1 MHYYERNIGDY
12 YRKAGRLN
20 ILQHGVYTLLIDAC
34 YDREKFPTLEEAIDW
49 VWAESDE
56 EIEAVK
62 FALRKFFKL
71 NDDGTYVQNHIEED
85 LTAYK
90 AFLEKQSEN
99 GKKGGRPPKQNPSET
114 QNNLN
119 QPTET
124 QTKPK
129 PITNNQEPSNQE
141 PLNHKTNLN
150 LKNKNGW
157 FDFSKFE
164 IDFQCTYPDMDF
176 ESIKSA
182 PWFEREK
189 KAFEK
194 FNADKGFDADMM
206 MYHFV
211 DRIAQ
216 VYKTKYKP
224 ENNISPVSHTRSS
237 TNLSEKQIA
246 MYSAKLAHHTEF
258 ASKYAPVGMNTESF
272 VGWVGTR
279 LVKPEYQKD
288 WAVYLKQVGYAG
300 GLMS

>member
-62 FALRKFFKL
+62 FVLRKFFKL
-71 NDDGTYVQNHIEED
+71 NEDGQYVQNHIEED

-99 GKKGGRPPKQNPSET
+99 GKKGGRPPKNNPNET
-114 QNNLN
+114 QNNPN
-119 QPTET
+119 KPTET

-129 PITNNQEPSNQE
+129 PPTNNQEPSNQE
-141 PLNHKTNLN
+141 PLNNQTNLN

-157 FDFSKFE
+157 FDFEKVE
-164 IDFQCTYPDMDF
+164 NDFKSAYPDLDF
-176 ESIKSA
+176 EAIKSA
-182 PWFEREK
+182 NWFERETQ
-189 KAFEK
+189 AFER
-194 FNADKGFDADMM
+194 FNADKDFDADQM

-211 DRIAQ
+211 DRLAF

-224 ENNISPVSHTRSS
+224 ETKQASAPKLKMS
-237 TNLSEKQIA
+237 TSLTEKQIA
-246 MYSAKLAHHTEF
+246 MYSAKLAHHSEF
-258 ASKYAPVGMNTESF
+258 AGKHAPVGMGIESF
-272 VGWVGTR
+272 VGWVATR
-279 LVKPEYQKD
+279 LSDEKYQTD
-288 WAVYLKQVGYAG
+288 WAVYLKQVGFSG
-300 GLMS
+300 GLVS